1 MKISSQYRSQ
11 YSFRYESNINNTRIN
26 ESMVKK
32 NETVGKDTYLSN
44 IMKQKQELNDRIRDL
59 KYRQEVY
66 TKKINDA
73 IKNLCKSEIR
83 ETTNNFSNIEIGIK
97 NSIIED
103 KNKSTMLDENSTYL
117 NTNDEKESLITKES
131 NEKIE
136 EEILNDEKLEEL
148 EQKKDSNKKEKV
160 SEDLSLVGKTREE
173 LENMLKNFINLT
185 QEEIMKLESRIE
197 KLDKNAEE
205 YKQNSKT
212 NIFDKTD
219 EQKKTYKC
227 TDLNNMF

>member
-11 YSFRYESNINNTRIN
+11 YSFRHESNVNNTRIN
-26 ESMVKK
+26 ESIVKK

-59 KYRQEVY
+59 KDRQEIY
-66 TKKINDA
+66 TKKINEA
-73 IKNLCKSEIR
+73 IKNLYKSEIR

-97 NSIIED
+97 NRIIED

-117 NTNDEKESLITKES
+117 NTNDEKESLIAKEF
-131 NEKIE
+131 NEKVE

-148 EQKKDSNKKEKV
+148 EQKKDYKEDSNKKETV

-197 KLDKNAEE
+197 TLDKDAEE

-219 EQKKTYKC
+219 EQKKHINV
-227 TDLNNMF
+227 LV

>member
-11 YSFRYESNINNTRIN
+11 YSFRHESNINNTRIN
-26 ESMVKK
+26 ESIVKK

-59 KYRQEVY
+59 KDRQEVY
-66 TKKINDA
+66 TKKINEA
-73 IKNLCKSEIR
+73 IKNLYKSEIR

-103 KNKSTMLDENSTYL
+103 KNKSTMLYENSTYL
-117 NTNDEKESLITKES
+117 NTNDEKESLITKEF
-131 NEKIE
+131 NEKVE
-136 EEILNDEKLEEL
+136 EEMLNDEKLEEL
-148 EQKKDSNKKEKV
+148 EQKKDYKEDSNKKEKI
-160 SEDLSLVGKTREE
+160 SEDLSLAGKTREE

-197 KLDKNAEE
+197 KLDKDAEE

-219 EQKKTYKC
+219 EQKKHINV
-227 TDLNNMF
+227 LL

>member
-66 TKKINDA
+66 TKKINEA
-73 IKNLCKSEIR
+73 IKNLYKSEIR

-97 NSIIED
+97 NSIIEE

-148 EQKKDSNKKEKV
+148 EQKKDYKEDSNKKEKV

-197 KLDKNAEE
+197 KLDKDAEE

-219 EQKKTYKC
+219 EQKKHINV
-227 TDLNNMF
+227 LI

>member
-11 YSFRYESNINNTRIN
+11 YSFRHESNINNTRIN
-26 ESMVKK
+26 ESIVKK
-32 NETVGKDTYLSN
+32 NETAGKDTYLSN

-59 KYRQEVY
+59 KDRQEIY
-66 TKKINDA
+66 TKKINEA
-73 IKNLCKSEIR
+73 IKNLYKSEIR

-97 NSIIED
+97 NRIIED

-117 NTNDEKESLITKES
+117 NTNDEKESLIAKEF
-131 NEKIE
+131 NEKVE

-148 EQKKDSNKKEKV
+148 EQKKDYKEDSNKKETV

-197 KLDKNAEE
+197 KLDKDAEE

-219 EQKKTYKC
+219 EQKRRINT
-227 TDLNNMF
+227 LV

>member
-11 YSFRYESNINNTRIN
+11 YSFRHESNINNTRIN

-66 TKKINDA
+66 IKKINEA

-117 NTNDEKESLITKES
+117 NINDEKESLITKES

-148 EQKKDSNKKEKV
+148 EQKKDYKEDSNKKEKV

-197 KLDKNAEE
+197 KLDKDAEE

-219 EQKKTYKC
+219 EQKKHINV
-227 TDLNNMF
+227 LI

>member
-1 MKISSQYRSQ
+1 
-11 YSFRYESNINNTRIN
+11 INNTRIN
-26 ESMVKK
+26 ESIVKK

-59 KYRQEVY
+59 KDRQEVY
-66 TKKINDA
+66 TKKINEA
-73 IKNLCKSEIR
+73 IKNLYKSEIR

-103 KNKSTMLDENSTYL
+103 KNKSTMLYENSTYL
-117 NTNDEKESLITKES
+117 NTSDEKESLITKEF
-131 NEKIE
+131 NEKVE
-136 EEILNDEKLEEL
+136 EEMLNDEKLEEL
-148 EQKKDSNKKEKV
+148 EQKKDYKEDSNKKEKI
-160 SEDLSLVGKTREE
+160 SEDLSLAGKTREE
-173 LENMLKNFINLT
+173 LENMLKNFTNLT

-197 KLDKNAEE
+197 KLDKDAEE

-219 EQKKTYKC
+219 EQKKHINV
-227 TDLNNMF
+227 LL

>member
-97 NSIIED
+97 NNIIED

-148 EQKKDSNKKEKV
+148 EQKKDYKEDSNKKEKV

-197 KLDKNAEE
+197 KLDKDAEE
-205 YKQNSKT
+205 YKQNSKN

-219 EQKKTYKC
+219 EQKKHINV
-227 TDLNNMF
+227 LI

>member
-11 YSFRYESNINNTRIN
+11 YSFRHESNINNTRIN
-26 ESMVKK
+26 ESIVKK

-59 KYRQEVY
+59 KDRQEIY
-66 TKKINDA
+66 TKKINEA
-73 IKNLCKSEIR
+73 IKNLYKSEIR

-103 KNKSTMLDENSTYL
+103 KNKSTMLYENSTYL
-117 NTNDEKESLITKES
+117 NTNDEKESLITKEF
-131 NEKIE
+131 NEKVE
-136 EEILNDEKLEEL
+136 EEMLNDEKLEEL
-148 EQKKDSNKKEKV
+148 EQKKGYKEDSNKKEKI
-160 SEDLSLVGKTREE
+160 SEDLSLAGKTREE
-173 LENMLKNFINLT
+173 PENMLKNFINLT

-197 KLDKNAEE
+197 KLDKDAEE

-219 EQKKTYKC
+219 EQK
-227 TDLNNMF
+227 NI

>member
-1 MKISSQYRSQ
+1 SQYRSQ
-11 YSFRYESNINNTRIN
+11 YSFRHESNINNTRIN
-26 ESMVKK
+26 ESIVKK

-59 KYRQEVY
+59 KDRQEVY
-66 TKKINDA
+66 TKKINEA
-73 IKNLCKSEIR
+73 IKNLYKSEIR

-103 KNKSTMLDENSTYL
+103 KNKSTMLYENSTYL
-117 NTNDEKESLITKES
+117 NTSDEKESLITKEF
-131 NEKIE
+131 NEKVE
-136 EEILNDEKLEEL
+136 EEMLNDEKLEEL
-148 EQKKDSNKKEKV
+148 EQKKDYKEDSNKKEKI
-160 SEDLSLVGKTREE
+160 SEDLSLAGKTREE
-173 LENMLKNFINLT
+173 LENMLKNFTNLT

-197 KLDKNAEE
+197 KLDKDAEE

-219 EQKKTYKC
+219 EQKKHINV
-227 TDLNNMF
+227 LL

>member
-1 MKISSQYRSQ
+1 
-11 YSFRYESNINNTRIN
+11 
-26 ESMVKK
+26 MVKK

-66 TKKINDA
+66 TKKINEA
-73 IKNLCKSEIR
+73 IKNLYKSEIR

-117 NTNDEKESLITKES
+117 NINDEKESLITKES

-148 EQKKDSNKKEKV
+148 EQKKDYKEDSNKKEKV

-197 KLDKNAEE
+197 KLDKDAEE

-219 EQKKTYKC
+219 EQKKHINV
-227 TDLNNMF
+227 LI

>member
-11 YSFRYESNINNTRIN
+11 YSFRHESNVNNTRIN
-26 ESMVKK
+26 ESIVKK
-32 NETVGKDTYLSN
+32 NETVGQDTYLSN

-59 KYRQEVY
+59 KDRQEIY
-66 TKKINDA
+66 TKKINEA
-73 IKNLCKSEIR
+73 IKNLYKSEIR

-97 NSIIED
+97 NRIIED

-117 NTNDEKESLITKES
+117 NTNDEKESLIAKEF
-131 NEKIE
+131 NEKVE

-148 EQKKDSNKKEKV
+148 EQKKDYKEDSNKKETV

-197 KLDKNAEE
+197 KLDKDAEE

-219 EQKKTYKC
+219 EQKKHINV
-227 TDLNNMF
+227 LV

>member
-1 MKISSQYRSQ
+1 
-11 YSFRYESNINNTRIN
+11 NINNTRIN
-26 ESMVKK
+26 ENMVKK

-66 TKKINDA
+66 AKKINDA

-148 EQKKDSNKKEKV
+148 EQKKDYKEDSNKKEKV

-197 KLDKNAEE
+197 KLDKDAEE

-219 EQKKTYKC
+219 EQKKHINV
-227 TDLNNMF
+227 LI

>member
-11 YSFRYESNINNTRIN
+11 YSFRHESNINNTRIN

-32 NETVGKDTYLSN
+32 NETVGKDIYLSN

-66 TKKINDA
+66 TKKINEA
-73 IKNLCKSEIR
+73 IKNLYKSEIR

-117 NTNDEKESLITKES
+117 NINDEKESLITKES

-148 EQKKDSNKKEKV
+148 EQKKDYKEDSNKKEKV

-197 KLDKNAEE
+197 KLDKDAEE

-219 EQKKTYKC
+219 EQKKHINV
-227 TDLNNMF
+227 LI

>member
-11 YSFRYESNINNTRIN
+11 YSFRHESNINNTRIN

-59 KYRQEVY
+59 KDRQEVY
-66 TKKINDA
+66 TKKINEA
-73 IKNLCKSEIR
+73 IKNLYKSEIR

-117 NTNDEKESLITKES
+117 NTNDEKESLITKEF

-148 EQKKDSNKKEKV
+148 EQKKDDKEDSNKKEKV
-160 SEDLSLVGKTREE
+160 SEDLSLLGKTREE
-173 LENMLKNFINLT
+173 LENMLKNFVNLT

-197 KLDKNAEE
+197 KLDKDAEE

-219 EQKKTYKC
+219 EQKKHINV
-227 TDLNNMF
+227 LV

>member
-11 YSFRYESNINNTRIN
+11 YSFRHESNVNNTRIN
-26 ESMVKK
+26 ESIVKK

-59 KYRQEVY
+59 KDRQEIY
-66 TKKINDA
+66 TKKINEA
-73 IKNLCKSEIR
+73 IKNLYKSEIR

-97 NSIIED
+97 NRIIED

-117 NTNDEKESLITKES
+117 NTNDEKESLIAKEF
-131 NEKIE
+131 NEKVE

-148 EQKKDSNKKEKV
+148 EQKKDYKEDSNKKETV

-197 KLDKNAEE
+197 KLDKDAEE
-205 YKQNSKT
+205 YRQNSKT

-219 EQKKTYKC
+219 EQKRHINT
-227 TDLNNMF
+227 LV

>member
-97 NSIIED
+97 NSIIEE

-148 EQKKDSNKKEKV
+148 EQKNDYKEDSNKKEKV

-219 EQKKTYKC
+219 EQKKHINV
-227 TDLNNMF
+227 LI

>member
-1 MKISSQYRSQ
+1 
-11 YSFRYESNINNTRIN
+11 SFRHESNINNTRIN
-26 ESMVKK
+26 ESIVKK

-59 KYRQEVY
+59 KDRQEVY
-66 TKKINDA
+66 TKKINEA
-73 IKNLCKSEIR
+73 IKNLYKSEIR

-103 KNKSTMLDENSTYL
+103 KNKSTMLYENSTYL
-117 NTNDEKESLITKES
+117 NTSDEKESLITKEF
-131 NEKIE
+131 NEKVE
-136 EEILNDEKLEEL
+136 EEMLNDEKLEEL
-148 EQKKDSNKKEKV
+148 EQKKDYKEDSNKKEKI
-160 SEDLSLVGKTREE
+160 SEDLSLAGKTREE
-173 LENMLKNFINLT
+173 LENMLKNFTNLT

-197 KLDKNAEE
+197 KLDKDAEE

-219 EQKKTYKC
+219 EQKKHINV
-227 TDLNNMF
+227 LL

>member
-1 MKISSQYRSQ
+1 SQYRSQ
-11 YSFRYESNINNTRIN
+11 YSFRHESNINNTRIN

-66 TKKINDA
+66 TKKINEA
-73 IKNLCKSEIR
+73 IKNLYKSEIR

-148 EQKKDSNKKEKV
+148 EQKKDYKEDSNKKEKV

-197 KLDKNAEE
+197 KLDKDAEE

-219 EQKKTYKC
+219 EQKKHINV
-227 TDLNNMF
+227 LI

>member
-26 ESMVKK
+26 ENMVKK

-66 TKKINDA
+66 AKKINDA

-83 ETTNNFSNIEIGIK
+83 ETTNNVSNIEIGIK

-148 EQKKDSNKKEKV
+148 EQKKDYKEDSNKKEKV

-197 KLDKNAEE
+197 KLDKDAEE

-219 EQKKTYKC
+219 EQKKHINV
-227 TDLNNMF
+227 LI

>member
-148 EQKKDSNKKEKV
+148 EQKKDYKEDSNKKEKV

-197 KLDKNAEE
+197 KLDKDAEE
-205 YKQNSKT
+205 YKQNSKN

-219 EQKKTYKC
+219 EQKKHINV
-227 TDLNNMF
+227 LI

>member
-1 MKISSQYRSQ
+1 SSQYRSQ

-219 EQKKTYKC
+219 EQKKHINV
-227 TDLNNMF
+227 LI

>member
-44 IMKQKQELNDRIRDL
+44 IMKQKKELNDRIRDL

-97 NSIIED
+97 NSIIEE

-148 EQKKDSNKKEKV
+148 EQKKDYKEDSNKKEKV

-219 EQKKTYKC
+219 EQKKHINV
-227 TDLNNMF
+227 LI

>member
-11 YSFRYESNINNTRIN
+11 YSFRHESNINNTRIN

-66 TKKINDA
+66 TKKINEA
-73 IKNLCKSEIR
+73 IKNLYKSEIR

-148 EQKKDSNKKEKV
+148 EQKKDYKEDSNKKEKV

-197 KLDKNAEE
+197 KLDKDAEE

-219 EQKKTYKC
+219 EQKHINV
-227 TDLNNMF
+227 LI

>member
-1 MKISSQYRSQ
+1 SQYRSQ
-11 YSFRYESNINNTRIN
+11 YSFRHESNINNTRIN

-66 TKKINDA
+66 TKKINEA
-73 IKNLCKSEIR
+73 IKNLYKSEIR

-117 NTNDEKESLITKES
+117 NINDEKESLITKES

-148 EQKKDSNKKEKV
+148 EQKKDYKEDSNKKEKV

-197 KLDKNAEE
+197 KLDKDAEE

-219 EQKKTYKC
+219 EQKKHINV
-227 TDLNNMF
+227 LI

>member
-11 YSFRYESNINNTRIN
+11 YSFRHESNVNNTRIN
-26 ESMVKK
+26 ESIVKK

-59 KYRQEVY
+59 KDRQEIY
-66 TKKINDA
+66 TKKINEA
-73 IKNLCKSEIR
+73 IKNLYKSEIR
-83 ETTNNFSNIEIGIK
+83 ETTNNVSNIEIGSK
-97 NSIIED
+97 NRIIED

-117 NTNDEKESLITKES
+117 NTNDEKESLIAKEF
-131 NEKIE
+131 NEKVE

-148 EQKKDSNKKEKV
+148 EQKKDYKEDSNKKETV

-197 KLDKNAEE
+197 KLDKDAEE

-219 EQKKTYKC
+219 EQKKHINV
-227 TDLNNMF
+227 LV

>member
-1 MKISSQYRSQ
+1 
-11 YSFRYESNINNTRIN
+11 YSFRHESNINNTRIN
-26 ESMVKK
+26 ESIVKK

-59 KYRQEVY
+59 KDRQEVY
-66 TKKINDA
+66 TKKINEA
-73 IKNLCKSEIR
+73 IKNLYKSEIR

-103 KNKSTMLDENSTYL
+103 KNKSTMLYENSTYL
-117 NTNDEKESLITKES
+117 NTSDEKESLITKEF
-131 NEKIE
+131 NEKVE
-136 EEILNDEKLEEL
+136 EEMLNDEKLEEL
-148 EQKKDSNKKEKV
+148 EQKKDYKEDSNKKEKI
-160 SEDLSLVGKTREE
+160 SEDLSLAGKTREE
-173 LENMLKNFINLT
+173 LENMLKNFTNLT

-197 KLDKNAEE
+197 KLDKDAEE

-219 EQKKTYKC
+219 EQKKHINV
-227 TDLNNMF
+227 LL

>member
-11 YSFRYESNINNTRIN
+11 YSFRHESNINNTRIN

-59 KYRQEVY
+59 KDRQGVY
-66 TKKINDA
+66 TKKINEA
-73 IKNLCKSEIR
+73 IKNLYKSEIR

-117 NTNDEKESLITKES
+117 NTNDEKESLITKEF

-148 EQKKDSNKKEKV
+148 EQKKDDKEDSNKKEKV
-160 SEDLSLVGKTREE
+160 SEDLSLLGKTREE
-173 LENMLKNFINLT
+173 LENMLKNFVNLT

-197 KLDKNAEE
+197 KLDKDAEE

-219 EQKKTYKC
+219 EQKKNINV
-227 TDLNNMF
+227 LV

>member
-11 YSFRYESNINNTRIN
+11 YSFRHESNINNTRIN

-59 KYRQEVY
+59 KDRQGVY
-66 TKKINDA
+66 TKKINEA
-73 IKNLCKSEIR
+73 IKNLYKSEIR

-117 NTNDEKESLITKES
+117 NTNDEKESLITKEF

-148 EQKKDSNKKEKV
+148 EQKKDDKEDSNKKGKV
-160 SEDLSLVGKTREE
+160 SEDLSLLGKTREE
-173 LENMLKNFINLT
+173 LENMLKNFVNLT

-197 KLDKNAEE
+197 KLDKDAEE

-219 EQKKTYKC
+219 EQKKHINV
-227 TDLNNMF
+227 LV

>member
-11 YSFRYESNINNTRIN
+11 YSFRHESNINNTRIN

-66 TKKINDA
+66 TKKINEA
-73 IKNLCKSEIR
+73 IKNLYKSEIR

-148 EQKKDSNKKEKV
+148 EQKKDYKEDSNKKEKV

-197 KLDKNAEE
+197 KLDKDAEE

-219 EQKKTYKC
+219 EQK
-227 TDLNNMF
+227 NI

>member
-1 MKISSQYRSQ
+1 
-11 YSFRYESNINNTRIN
+11 
-26 ESMVKK
+26 MVKK

-66 TKKINDA
+66 TKKINEA
-73 IKNLCKSEIR
+73 IKNLYKSEIR

-148 EQKKDSNKKEKV
+148 EQKKDYKEDSNKKEKV

-197 KLDKNAEE
+197 KLDKDAEE

-219 EQKKTYKC
+219 EQKKHINV
-227 TDLNNMF
+227 LI

>member
-1 MKISSQYRSQ
+1 
-11 YSFRYESNINNTRIN
+11 TA
-26 ESMVKK
+26 
-32 NETVGKDTYLSN
+32 GKDTYLSN

-59 KYRQEVY
+59 KDRQEIY
-66 TKKINDA
+66 TKKINEA
-73 IKNLCKSEIR
+73 IKNLYKSEIR

-97 NSIIED
+97 NRIIED

-117 NTNDEKESLITKES
+117 NTNDEKESLIAKEF
-131 NEKIE
+131 NEKVE

-148 EQKKDSNKKEKV
+148 EQKKDYKEDSNKKETV

-197 KLDKNAEE
+197 KLDKDAEE

-219 EQKKTYKC
+219 EQKRRINT
-227 TDLNNMF
+227 LV

>member
-1 MKISSQYRSQ
+1 MKISRQYRSQ

-97 NSIIED
+97 NSIIEE

-148 EQKKDSNKKEKV
+148 EQKKDYKEDSNKKEKV

-219 EQKKTYKC
+219 EQKKHINV
-227 TDLNNMF
+227 LI

>member
-1 MKISSQYRSQ
+1 MKTSSQYRSQ

-219 EQKKTYKC
+219 EQKKHINV
-227 TDLNNMF
+227 LI

>member
-219 EQKKTYKC
+219 EQKKHINV
-227 TDLNNMF
+227 LI

>member
-1 MKISSQYRSQ
+1 MSSQYRSQ
-11 YSFRYESNINNTRIN
+11 YSFRHESNINNTRIN

-66 TKKINDA
+66 TKKINEA
-73 IKNLCKSEIR
+73 IKNLYKSEIR

-117 NTNDEKESLITKES
+117 NINDEKESLITKES

-148 EQKKDSNKKEKV
+148 EQKKDYKEDSNKKEKV

-197 KLDKNAEE
+197 KLDKDAEE

-219 EQKKTYKC
+219 EQKKHINV
-227 TDLNNMF
+227 LI

>member
-1 MKISSQYRSQ
+1 RSQ
-11 YSFRYESNINNTRIN
+11 YSFRHESNINNTRIN
-26 ESMVKK
+26 ESIVKK
-32 NETVGKDTYLSN
+32 NETAGKDTYLSN

-59 KYRQEVY
+59 KDRQEIY
-66 TKKINDA
+66 TKKINEA
-73 IKNLCKSEIR
+73 IKNLYKSEIR

-97 NSIIED
+97 NRIIED

-117 NTNDEKESLITKES
+117 NTNDEKESLIAKEF
-131 NEKIE
+131 NEKVE

-148 EQKKDSNKKEKV
+148 EQKKDYKEDSNKKETV

-197 KLDKNAEE
+197 KLDKDAEE

-219 EQKKTYKC
+219 EQKRRINT
-227 TDLNNMF
+227 LV